1 MNKKTAL
8 LFKKNETLFL
18 SSRQPIKNFNGKH
31 ATSNVLH
38 PIPHKTGLKNEA
50 YNCGAL

>member
-8 LFKKNETLFL
+8 LFKKDETLFL
-18 SSRQPIKNFNGKH
+18 SSRQSFNGKH

-38 PIPHKTGLKNEA
+38 PILHKTGLKNEA
-50 YNCGAL
+50 YNCGVL